1 MWPKRKRPISP
12 QLGEGSSGLA
22 IPDGDHDPPDDDCEP
37 DPLNDES
44 DMLMASALSN
54 LNLGQSPQKR
64 HRHWHIDES
73 QQQDGHQQEHPEHLE
88 DRPDLQGP
96 HEETHMHQEPDQ
108 ALGWGHQRWNGADM
122 HDPQG
127 PDAAE
132 DVHQQAIPEHGW
144 VDYQRHGA
152 AGNENEFWQ
161 WNYTTETWDFWQFHN
176 NWWYKATWR
185 WYLWWEP
192 QQN

>member
-1 MWPKRKRPISP
+1 MIAAITMLSKRKRIVSP

-22 IPDGDHDPPDDDCEP
+22 IPDGDHDPPADDCEP

-54 LNLGQSPQKR
+54 LNLGHGPQKR
-64 HRHWHIDES
+64 HR
-73 QQQDGHQQEHPEHLE
+73 QHLE
-88 DRPDLQGP
+88 DMPDLQA
-96 HEETHMHQEPDQ
+96 EDVHQQ
-108 ALGWGHQRWNGADM
+108 V
-122 HDPQG
+122 QG

-144 VDYQRHGA
+144 VDYPDAAEDVHQQAIPEHGWVDYQEHGWVDHHWHGA
-152 AGNENEFWQ
+152 AGNENEYWE
-161 WNYTTETWDFWQFHN
+161 WNYTTNTWDFWQFHN

-185 WYLWWEP
+185 WYIWWEP